1 MAEMSTGGKVA
12 LGVGITLALA
22 GVGVGLYF
30 VFRKPKTQEQQDRCL
45 RHQFRSHQSLPQ
57 SSATGF

>member
-30 VFRKPKTQEQQDRCL
+30 VL
-45 RHQFRSHQSLPQ
+45 
-57 SSATGF
+57 